1 MSKRTVDSWKI
12 NYKWLVYKKSCTLTG
27 PQDNANSNYSGIPFT
42 ATRFANIKRPANTI
56 RW

>member
-12 NYKWLVYKKSCTLTG
+12 DYKWLVYKKSCNLTG

-42 ATRFANIKRPANTI
+42 ATRFANIKKPANTI